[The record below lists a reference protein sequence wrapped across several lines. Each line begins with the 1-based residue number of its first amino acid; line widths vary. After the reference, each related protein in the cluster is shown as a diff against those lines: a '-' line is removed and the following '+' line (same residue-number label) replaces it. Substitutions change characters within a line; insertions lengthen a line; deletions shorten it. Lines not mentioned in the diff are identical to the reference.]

1 MRHFIRFNARVTA
14 VESVEG
20 KFPLVLESGE
30 AFIFDDI
37 ILATGHQSVTISRS
51 EHTRLSAIS

>member
-1 MRHFIRFNARVTA
+1 MHRRIWFNAWVTA
-14 VESVEG
+14 EEPVEG

-30 AFIFDDI
+30 AFIFDGI

-51 EHTRLSAIS
+51 ENARLSAIS